1 MKDEIENNSNE
12 GFMSR
17 WSKRKSIKKSDQ
29 VNTKTSVDKIKFKND
44 EVKEQNIIETE
55 ENDEK
60 QYDALNDQELLDK
73 FKLPDP
79 EKIKKEKG
87 LDLFFKDGINQS
99 ELAIL
104 MDMEKAPLSRL
115 LDRMEIKGWVIRK
128 NESKDRR
135 TKNIYLS
142 ESVKPLISSM
152 RDKAADYRSESLSI
166 LTNKDLNKLKEILQ
180 ILKKDLTS
188 KI

>member
-1 MKDEIENNSNE
+1 MKEI
-12 GFMSR
+12 F
-17 WSKRKSIKKSDQ
+17 
-29 VNTKTSVDKIKFKND
+29 
-44 EVKEQNIIETE
+44 E
-55 ENDEK
+55 ENIGLLIHDVARLLRVL
-60 QYDALNDQELLDK
+60 YDRQMSSIGLTRSQWWLLTY
-73 FKLPDP
+73 
-79 EKIKKEKG
+79 
-87 LDLFFKDGINQS
+87 LFFKDGINQS

-115 LDRMEIKGWVIRK
+115 LDRMEKKGWVIRK

-142 ESVKPLISSM
+142 ETIKPLISSM

-166 LTNKDLNKLKEILQ
+166 LTDKERNKLKDILQ

>member
-1 MKDEIENNSNE
+1 MNE
-12 GFMSR
+12 TF
-17 WSKRKSIKKSDQ
+17 
-29 VNTKTSVDKIKFKND
+29 
-44 EVKEQNIIETE
+44 E
-55 ENDEK
+55 ENIGLLIHDVARLLRVL
-60 QYDALNDQELLDK
+60 YDRQMASIGLTRSQWWLLTY
-73 FKLPDP
+73 
-79 EKIKKEKG
+79 
-87 LDLFFKDGINQS
+87 LFFKDGINQS

-115 LDRMEIKGWVIRK
+115 LDRMEKKGWVIRK

-142 ESVKPLISSM
+142 ESIKPLISSM
-152 RDKAADYRSESLSI
+152 RDKAAEYRSESLSI
-166 LTNKDLNKLKEILQ
+166 LTDKERNKLKDILQ

>member
-1 MKDEIENNSNE
+1 MKEI
-12 GFMSR
+12 F
-17 WSKRKSIKKSDQ
+17 
-29 VNTKTSVDKIKFKND
+29 
-44 EVKEQNIIETE
+44 E
-55 ENDEK
+55 ENIGLLIHDVARLLRVL
-60 QYDALNDQELLDK
+60 YDRQMASIGLTRSQWWLLTY
-73 FKLPDP
+73 
-79 EKIKKEKG
+79 
-87 LDLFFKDGINQS
+87 LFFKDGINQS

-115 LDRMEIKGWVIRK
+115 LDRMEIKGWVTRK

-152 RDKAADYRSESLSI
+152 RDKASAYRSESLSI
-166 LTNKDLNKLKEILQ
+166 LNDKDINKLKDILQ

>member
-1 MKDEIENNSNE
+1 MKEI
-12 GFMSR
+12 F
-17 WSKRKSIKKSDQ
+17 
-29 VNTKTSVDKIKFKND
+29 
-44 EVKEQNIIETE
+44 E
-55 ENDEK
+55 ENIGLLIHDVARLLRVL
-60 QYDALNDQELLDK
+60 YDRQMASIGLTRSQWWLLTY
-73 FKLPDP
+73 
-79 EKIKKEKG
+79 
-87 LDLFFKDGINQS
+87 LFFKDGINQS

-152 RDKAADYRSESLSI
+152 RDKAAKYRSESLSI
-166 LTNKDLNKLKEILQ
+166 LNDRDISKLKDILQ